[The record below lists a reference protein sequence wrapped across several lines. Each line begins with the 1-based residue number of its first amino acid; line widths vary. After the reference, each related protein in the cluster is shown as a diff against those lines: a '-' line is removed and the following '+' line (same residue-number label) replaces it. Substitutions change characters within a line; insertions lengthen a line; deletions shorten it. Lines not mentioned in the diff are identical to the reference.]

1 MSCVS
6 ADKQIRLR
14 LTLMLVQARSAS
26 GGQGG
31 SASIRAGAGSG
42 ARGRAA
48 PCTRI
53 GVDKGQAAYLR
64 LCRHSEEGFKST
76 DPATKGDSWQRCW
89 WW

>member
-1 MSCVS
+1 MSYVS

-14 LTLMLVQARSAS
+14 LTLMLVQARSVS

-31 SASIRAGAGSG
+31 SASIRTGEGPT

-53 GVDKGQAAYLR
+53 GVDKGQGQY
-64 LCRHSEEGFKST
+64 S
-76 DPATKGDSWQRCW
+76 
-89 WW
+89 